1 MRTQQRALS
10 QCHFFG
16 DESFFGLFLVFSFEL
31 VAPVACVFVCC
42 GGLLVIG
49 FSVENVLDALFWVCL
64 CLFLMES
71 LILAQDERWRWQRDR
86 KSVV

>member
-31 VAPVACVFVCC
+31 VAPAACGFV
-42 GGLLVIG
+42 GGRGLLVIW
-49 FSVENVLDALFWVCL
+49 FSFDYVLDALFWVCL
-64 CLFLMES
+64 CVLWLES
-71 LILAQDERWRWQRDR
+71 LILAQDERWRRA
-86 KSVV
+86 

>member
-71 LILAQDERWRWQRDR
+71 LILAQDERWRCA
-86 KSVV
+86 